1 MALEEFFSVGSL
13 IGEFCLFLHL
23 DPYSEYGSGSGYGSN
38 LNPDTQ
44 HCLYSMLKSNA
55 AKRFLFKQMHVV

>member
-23 DPYSEYGSGSGYGSN
+23 DPYSEYGSGSN

-44 HCLYSMLKSNA
+44 HCLYIMLKSKA
-55 AKRFLFKQMHVV
+55 VKRFLFKQMHVV